1 MQVVDR
7 ITSSGYSYI
16 SPTVERACT
25 AVPFLGGIK
34 QRMEPYAPPLIQK
47 ADLCIDTVYGVVEV
61 RAIALRGVANSA
73 GSKALAVKDAARTA
87 VEERTLA
94 IRDAVTTTGGK
105 AQKMIGESVVV
116 VRVHKTSLAIV
127 DTLDALI
134 DRYLPEPEAKD
145 ESNGK
150 KGSAQTDLVP
160 RVLRIPF
167 KIPVRMMH
175 ISVAKARTGRDIIQV
190 RIQWASQLTAD
201 QKAKLQSFILSRT
214 QAVTDRV
221 SSSSLAITLRHG
233 KQSTFKMLQGALQ
246 SIGDGKKAME
256 VRCYIVLEQLHVRGR
271 WLLRNAGAMQQ
282 ATIDG
287 TTDILAVASQRAYD
301 ITSCVVGQDR
311 ATSIF
316 ALVGKRLRFE
326 KIAARAPA
334 STGALSD
341 DSSQEAEPKTESS
354 TGATEKLSVPD
365 AQVVEAAEADKVP
378 PPEVA

>member
-1 MQVVDR
+1 
-7 ITSSGYSYI
+7 
-16 SPTVERACT
+16 
-25 AVPFLGGIK
+25 
-34 QRMEPYAPPLIQK
+34 
-47 ADLCIDTVYGVVEV
+47 VYGVVEV

-94 IRDAVTTTGGK
+94 IRNAVTTTGGK

-256 VRCYIVLEQLHVRGR
+256 VRCYILLDRLHVVEMKD
-271 WLLRNAGAMQQ
+271 WLLKKVGAMQQ
-282 ATIDG
+282 AAMDG
-287 TTDILAVASQRAYD
+287 TTDIFAVASQRAHYV
-301 ITSCVVGQDR
+301 TSFVVGQER
-311 ATSIF
+311 ATDIF
-316 ALVGKRLRFE
+316 TLVGKRLPLV
-326 KIAARAPA
+326 KITVRETA

-354 TGATEKLSVPD
+354 TGATEKASVGDSPRL
-365 AQVVEAAEADKVP
+365 AQVEKVLAT
-378 PPEVA
+378 VGCIVSD